1 VGEAL
6 RLCAEVGCAGS
17 PPVARG
23 VSRVSRVCWAE
34 MTRIRPRLPRSR
46 APWLAFGAALSL
58 ALPASVQAYCQ
69 TTTVEVQATSCPE
82 PCDDTGIPLY
92 WDSPDIVYTLNAR
105 GFPSLDEATE
115 SRVFALS
122 FNAWESV
129 SCAGTPIGFS
139 FSEDTDTTAEGA
151 VHHLTGENKNVM
163 VHLTS
168 GQWSAE
174 GHSPDAFALTSVYY
188 SPKTGL
194 IFGADIE
201 FNGAM
206 PPYGVCP
213 ADGCS
218 GTANITDLQNV
229 ATHEIGHFLGLS
241 HSRDLLSTMSCNAQ
255 ASDTNKRSLGS
266 DDVSG
271 ICASYPPGRS
281 FVKSTSSNLGSSR
294 SAGCSVLPGAA
305 GGHGGGLA
313 LGLAALAFVA
323 ARVARA
329 RGRAKLAR

>member
-1 VGEAL
+1 
-6 RLCAEVGCAGS
+6 
-17 PPVARG
+17 
-23 VSRVSRVCWAE
+23 
-34 MTRIRPRLPRSR
+34 MRIRPCLPRPR
-46 APWLAFGAALSL
+46 APWLAFGAALSF
-58 ALPASVQAYCQ
+58 AVPASVQAYCQ
-69 TTTVEVQATSCPE
+69 TTTVEVQAASCPE

-92 WDSPDIVYTLNAR
+92 WDAPDIVYTLNAR

-129 SCAGTPIGFS
+129 SCSGAPIGFT
-139 FSEDTDTTAEGA
+139 FSEDSDTTTEGA
-151 VHHLTGENKNVM
+151 VHHTTGENKNVM

-168 GQWSAE
+168 GQWAAE

-194 IFGADIE
+194 IFGADTE

-213 ADGCS
+213 ADGCPS
-218 GTANITDLQNV
+218 TANITDLQNV

-241 HSRDLLSTMSCNAQ
+241 HSKDLLSTMSCNAQ

-266 DDVSG
+266 DDVAG

-281 FVKSTSSNLGSSR
+281 FVKSSTSNLSSSR
-294 SAGCSVLPGAA
+294 NSGCSALPGAPR
-305 GGHGGGLA
+305 GHGGLA
-313 LGLAALAFVA
+313 LGLAALALV
-323 ARVARA
+323 VGARA
-329 RGRAKLAR
+329 RSREKKAR